1 MVFLSTPASME
12 TVVFSRWK
20 RVFDLSLILLGA
32 VVWVPLMLAIMV
44 AIKLVSPGPVFFR
57 QRRVGFLGRPF
68 LIFKFRSMKVNA
80 ETHTHER
87 HVELLIQRD
96 APLTKLDAN
105 DKRLIPFGRVF
116 RATGLDELPQI
127 FNVLRGEM
135 SLVGPRPCTPGE
147 FEKYR
152 PEQRQRVNA
161 PPGISG
167 YWQVHGKNRTTF
179 NEMIAMDLKYVRE
192 MSLSLDCAV
201 VLRTLFVLLQD
212 SLSAVGMVGK
222 TKHNEKPGE
231 VEPFLDFA
239 PAQTKE

>member
-1 MVFLSTPASME
+1 M
-12 TVVFSRWK
+12 
-20 RVFDLSLILLGA
+20 FDLSLVLLGA
-32 VVWVPLMLAIMV
+32 IAWVPLMLTIMV

-57 QRRVGFLGRPF
+57 QRRIGFLGRPF
-68 LIFKFRSMKVNA
+68 LIFKFRSMKVDA

-87 HVELLIQRD
+87 YVELLMQRD

-105 DKRLIPFGRVF
+105 DKRLIPFGRIF
-116 RATGLDELPQI
+116 RATGLDELPQV

-135 SLVGPRPCTPGE
+135 SLVGPRPCTPNE

-152 PEQRQRVNA
+152 PDQRQRVNA

-192 MSLSLDCAV
+192 MSLCLDCAI

-212 SLSAVGMVGK
+212 SLSAVGMVRK

-231 VEPFLDFA
+231 VEPLLDFA
-239 PAQTKE
+239 PVETKE